1 MGKKRLLVNASSGV
15 SGNMFV
21 GALLHAGVPVEYL
34 KETIESLHIHG
45 YELIVEDGKQH
56 GLPGVHFDVNLR
68 PHHHHDHHGHH
79 HHHDHDHDHDHDQ
92 DHHHSH
98 EGEHGHHH
106 NNHEHHG
113 HHDVAHEGH
122 CEKHHGKGHHHHRG
136 YTEIRHII
144 EESHLPE
151 AVKQQ
156 SIAAFYAL
164 AKAEAEVHES
174 TIEEVHFHEVGAVD
188 CIIDIVGTMACL
200 HYLGIDEVQ
209 FTPLHVGQGKVH
221 CEHGL
226 MDVPT
231 PATEKLLKGL
241 PYYVMPEV
249 FGELVTPTGATLV
262 RTLSKMAQRK
272 RVLPFLGNEYTSVEA
287 WEEYVQSLGGT
298 VAIGHGGLQIAIP
311 DVLRVAIVE
320 V

>member
-1 MGKKRLLVNASSGV
+1 MGKKRLLVNASAGV

-21 GALLHAGVPVEYL
+21 GALLDAGVPVEYL
-34 KETIESLHIHG
+34 ADTIRSLHIDG
-45 YELIVEDGKQH
+45 YELVVEEGKQH
-56 GLPGVHFDVNLR
+56 GLPGVHFDVHLL
-68 PHHHHDHHGHH
+68 PHDHHHHDHGHEHMHGEEHH
-79 HHHDHDHDHDHDQ
+79 SEHHE
-92 DHHHSH
+92 DHHEEDH
-98 EGEHGHHH
+98 
-106 NNHEHHG
+106 
-113 HHDVAHEGH
+113 
-122 CEKHHGKGHHHHRG
+122 HHHHRG

-144 EESHLPE
+144 EGSHLPE
-151 AVKQQ
+151 EVKKR
-156 SIAAFYAL
+156 SVAAFYAL

-188 CIIDIVGTMACL
+188 CIIDIVGTMAGL

-209 FTPLHVGQGKVH
+209 FTPLHVGQGKVL
-221 CEHGL
+221 CAHGE

-241 PYYVMPEV
+241 PYYVEENI

-262 RTLSKMAQRK
+262 RTLSKLSQSK
-272 RVLPFLGNEYTSVEA
+272 RVNPFLGEELASVER
-287 WEEYVQSLGGT
+287 WEESVESAGGT

-320 V
+320 A

>member
-1 MGKKRLLVNASSGV
+1 MGRKRLLVNASSGV

-21 GALLHAGVPVEYL
+21 GALLDAGVPMEYL

-45 YELIVEDGKQH
+45 YELIVEDGAQH
-56 GLPGVHFDVNLR
+56 GLPGIHFDVRLR
-68 PHHHHDHHGHH
+68 PHHHHHHGHECDT
-79 HHHDHDHDHDHDQ
+79 HDGHTHDDDRDGHRGAGHEDH
-92 DHHHSH
+92 
-98 EGEHGHHH
+98 
-106 NNHEHHG
+106 
-113 HHDVAHEGH
+113 
-122 CEKHHGKGHHHHRG
+122 HHHHRG

-151 AVKQQ
+151 IVKKQAV
-156 SIAAFYAL
+156 AAFYAL

-200 HYLGIDEVQ
+200 HYLGIEEVQ
-209 FTPLHVGQGKVH
+209 FTPLHVGQGKVN
-221 CEHGL
+221 CAHGL

-241 PYYVMPEV
+241 SYYVVPEV

-262 RTLSKMAQRK
+262 RTLSKMAQRS
-272 RVLPFLGNEYTSVEA
+272 RVTPFLGEEYSSVEA
-287 WEEYVQSLGGT
+287 WEAYVSSLGGT